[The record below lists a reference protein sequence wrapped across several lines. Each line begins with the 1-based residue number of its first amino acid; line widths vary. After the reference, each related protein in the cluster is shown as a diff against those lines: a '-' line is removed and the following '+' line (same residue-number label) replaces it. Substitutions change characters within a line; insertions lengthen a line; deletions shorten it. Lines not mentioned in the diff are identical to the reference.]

1 MDFEAV
7 CAWKET
13 CENEKIW
20 LRNPSFEMDVIGIV
34 SGSTWLI
41 TLMYF
46 PLALAMTQPTIMG
59 TPHVAAAGIS
69 GMKIGA
75 PIGAF
80 IGSAFGRVG
89 LAIGGL
95 AGSLMGIAAGFSGCY
110 LERRL

>member
-7 CAWKET
+7 CAWKKISGDV
-13 CENEKIW
+13 KIW
-20 LRNPSFEMDVIGIV
+20 FRNPSFHADVVGIV

-46 PLALAMTQPTIMG
+46 PLALAMTSGNIIDTQHM
-59 TPHVAAAGIS
+59 AAAGLN

-80 IGSAFGRVG
+80 IGSVFGRAG
-89 LAIGGL
+89 LALGGL
-95 AGSLMGIAAGFSGCY
+95 AGSLMGIATAFGGHY
-110 LERRL
+110 LERQL

>member
-7 CAWKET
+7 CAWKEISG
-13 CENEKIW
+13 NGKIW
-20 LRNPSFEMDVIGIV
+20 LRNPSFQMDVIGIV

-46 PLALAMTQPTIMG
+46 PLALAMTQATILDTQHM
-59 TPHVAAAGIS
+59 AAAGIN
-69 GMKIGA
+69 GMQIGA

-95 AGSLMGIAAGFSGCY
+95 VGSLMGIATGFGGSY